1 MSLLQ
6 LRRIIIPVFV
16 LILSVPVCQAQSLE
30 RPPEHKLVNK
40 VSKRPPGSRKQY
52 KIREPRSVSKA
63 KRKQA
68 AEERKRDREYK
79 AQLKADRKRHLEIQT
94 PEVRERILQNRK
106 DSDINYKAKKKAL
119 SSKNKKAGKKYR

>member
-1 MSLLQ
+1 MSM
-6 LRRIIIPVFV
+6 LRFNKYIIPFLVLFFSVF
-16 LILSVPVCQAQSLE
+16 VCQAQSLD

-52 KIREPRSVSKA
+52 NIREPLSVSKA

-68 AEERKRDREYK
+68 VEEKKREKEYK
-79 AQLKADRKRHLEIQT
+79 EQLKDDQKRHLEIQT

-106 DSDINYKAKKKAL
+106 DADTNYKAKKKAI
-119 SSKNKKAGKKYR
+119 SSKNKKARKKYR